1 MAKWKINVD
10 LTVFTTVEAETKHEA
25 YDAVAEEIK
34 WLMTPTGDMYQIND
48 FHTNEILALKEE
60 TDQ

>member
-34 WLMTPTGDMYQIND
+34 WLTSDRD
-48 FHTNEILALKEE
+48 WE
-60 TDQ
+60 TR